1 MVEEHSVFALELV
14 PRKSMATP
22 NPADITGLLV
32 AWKNGDNDA
41 LDELIPIVYSE
52 LRQLAR
58 YQLRGER
65 AGHSLQPTA
74 LTHEAFLRLFGTRQ
88 VSWQNRAHFFAV
100 AAQLMRRVLVEHARK
115 RSATKRGGS
124 VTRITL
130 DEAKIPAKA
139 VELDVLALHEAL
151 TQLEKIDPR
160 QCRIVELRY
169 FGGLDTEET
178 AEVLGLSPSTVK
190 RDWRVAKIWL
200 RRALEPP
207 TN

>member
-1 MVEEHSVFALELV
+1 MSTTDR
-14 PRKSMATP
+14 P
-22 NPADITGLLV
+22 DITGLLV
-32 AWKNGDNDA
+32 AWKKGDDEA
-41 LDELIPIVYSE
+41 LEELIPVVYSE
-52 LRQLAR
+52 LRRLAR

-100 AAQLMRRVLVEHARK
+100 ASQLMRRVLVEHARK

-124 VTRITL
+124 VTRVTL
-130 DEAKIPAKA
+130 DEAKTPAEA
-139 VELDVLALHEAL
+139 EDLDILALHEAL

-178 AEVLGLSPSTVK
+178 AEVLDLSPSTVK

-200 RRALEPP
+200 RRALES
-207 TN
+207 

>member
-1 MVEEHSVFALELV
+1 MT
-14 PRKSMATP
+14 TP
-22 NPADITGLLV
+22 SRANITGLLV
-32 AWKNGDNDA
+32 AWKAGSNEA

-52 LRQLAR
+52 LRRLAR

-65 AGHSLQPTA
+65 PGHTLEPTA

-115 RSATKRGGS
+115 RAATKRGGS
-124 VTRITL
+124 ITRITL
-130 DEAKIPAKA
+130 DEARAPAEPA
-139 VELDVLALHEAL
+139 NLVDIIALHEAL
-151 TQLEKIDPR
+151 TELETVDPR

-169 FGGLDTEET
+169 FGGLDTDET
-178 AEVLGLSPSTVK
+178 AEVLGLSPRTVK

-200 RRALEPP
+200 RRALGAP
-207 TN
+207 TQ

>member
-1 MVEEHSVFALELV
+1 MSTTDR
-14 PRKSMATP
+14 P
-22 NPADITGLLV
+22 DITGLLV
-32 AWKNGDNDA
+32 AWKEGDDEA
-41 LDELIPIVYSE
+41 LNELVPIVYSE
-52 LRQLAR
+52 LRRLAR

-100 AAQLMRRVLVEHARK
+100 AAQLMRRVLVEHARR

-124 VTRITL
+124 VTRVTF
-130 DEAKIPAKA
+130 DEARTPTEA
-139 VELDVLALHEAL
+139 EDLDVLALHEAL
-151 TQLEKIDPR
+151 EQLGKIDPR

-169 FGGLDTEET
+169 FGGLDTDET
-178 AEVLGLSPSTVK
+178 AEVLGISPSTVK

-200 RRALEPP
+200 RRALEGPA
-207 TN
+207 N

>member
-1 MVEEHSVFALELV
+1 MS
-14 PRKSMATP
+14 TP
-22 NPADITGLLV
+22 ERPDITGLLV
-32 AWKNGDNDA
+32 AWKKGDDEA
-41 LDELIPIVYSE
+41 LDELIPVVYSE
-52 LRQLAR
+52 LRRLAR

-65 AGHSLQPTA
+65 ARHSLQPTA

-88 VSWQNRAHFFAV
+88 VYWQNRAHFFAV

-124 VTRITL
+124 VTRITF
-130 DEAKIPAKA
+130 DETRTPAHA
-139 VELDVLALHEAL
+139 DDLDVLALHEAL
-151 TQLEKIDPR
+151 TELEKIDPR

-200 RRALEPP
+200 RRALEAPERA
-207 TN
+207 

>member
-1 MVEEHSVFALELV
+1 MSVNPGDKLGSCEILNFDLRLVKFFRFGGQKELQAMVEVFNLFNRVQKGRNFEE
-14 PRKSMATP
+14 
-22 NPADITGLLV
+22 IF
-32 AWKNGDNDA
+32 
-41 LDELIPIVYSE
+41 E
-52 LRQLAR
+52 
-58 YQLRGER
+58 
-65 AGHSLQPTA
+65 PTA

-124 VTRITL
+124 VTRITF
-130 DEAKIPAKA
+130 DEARTPTEAA
-139 VELDVLALHEAL
+139 DLDILALHEAL
-151 TQLEKIDPR
+151 TQLEEIDPR

-200 RRALEPP
+200 RRALETPGRA
-207 TN
+207 